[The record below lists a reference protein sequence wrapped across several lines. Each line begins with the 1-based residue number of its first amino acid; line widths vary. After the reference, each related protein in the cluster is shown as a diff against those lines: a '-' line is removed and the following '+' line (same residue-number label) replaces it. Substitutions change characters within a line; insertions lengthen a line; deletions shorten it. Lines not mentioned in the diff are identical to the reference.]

1 MYSGFEISSQVITIP
16 TLSKLKMLRDLK
28 QVLMHSPLSCLM
40 KCPGASEFFTDGNL
54 VAALSRRAWIQYST
68 PKHNCA
74 FPWDE
79 KAGQGKAE
87 PTNQWL
93 LQFCSLSPYPYYPAI
108 WHKGIQEIWQS
119 SALLWQSI
127 KSIKINSLILMNFP
141 WQISNIRKILRVAL
155 KENFSVQVFSRHQ
168 SHWQHSKIIRMI
180 CFPFHKSY

>member
-1 MYSGFEISSQVITIP
+1 MS
-16 TLSKLKMLRDLK
+16 RDLSSNVFAFILPNK
-28 QVLMHSPLSCLM
+28 MSRKIWIFSWWKLC
-40 KCPGASEFFTDGNL
+40 CY
-54 VAALSRRAWIQYST
+54 ALSRGAWIQYLT

-93 LQFCSLSPYPYYPAI
+93 LQFCSLSPYPCYPAI
-108 WHKGIQEIWQS
+108 WHKDIQEIWQS

-127 KSIKINSLILMNFP
+127 KSIKINSLILMNFS
-141 WQISNIRKILRVAL
+141 WQISNIRKILLVAP

-168 SHWQHSKIIRMI
+168 SHWQHSEIIRMI
-180 CFPFHKSY
+180 NFPFHKSY